1 MISLLTKQ
9 EVMLMNVQNLRHNYP
24 KFISYLKTN
33 NYSEEY
39 VYKINR
45 EIEKILAS
53 VDSKDWSCYTDVYL
67 EYTKTSR
74 SSSYLRHKRHIIGAI
89 EQFDVHG
96 RYPNGRRSHDLFKR
110 GAYHLLLPE
119 FKSVIDLYCVLEKKR
134 GKKHTSIYRES
145 HSAST
150 FFLSLQQQGFSGLD
164 KISEEAV
171 LSLFITPDG
180 TLLRSCSNKKDI
192 AAVLK
197 ACVPYH
203 PETCPRV
210 LAFLPALR
218 ETRKNIQY
226 LTSDEIHK
234 IKGALADSENL
245 LTLRDKATA
254 VLALFTGMRVCDIVG
269 LTLYSIDWNK
279 DLIYIRQQKTDHPLE
294 LPLTAVVGNAIYDY
308 LRSERP
314 HSESKY
320 IFVSQLKPYDRLNSR
335 SLGRGAARLMK
346 AAGIRQSKGDRKGF
360 HIFRHHFAT
369 TLLGNGVPRP
379 VISKTLGHTS
389 PNSLEPY
396 LSADFPHLK
405 ECAFSIERFPVPKEV
420 FFHE

>member
-1 MISLLTKQ
+1 
-9 EVMLMNVQNLRHNYP
+9 MNVQNLRHNYP

-45 EIEKILAS
+45 EIEKILTS

-96 RYPNGRRSHDLFKR
+96 RYPNGRRSHELFKR

-150 FFLSLQQQGFSGLD
+150 FFLSLQQQGIRGLD
-164 KISEEAV
+164 KISENDV
-171 LSLFITPDG
+171 LSIFISPGG
-180 TLLRSCSNKKDI
+180 TLLRSCTYKKDI

-203 PETCPRV
+203 PETCPR
-210 LAFLPALR
+210 
-218 ETRKNIQY
+218 I
-226 LTSDEIHK
+226 
-234 IKGALADSENL
+234 
-245 LTLRDKATA
+245 
-254 VLALFTGMRVCDIVG
+254 LAL
-269 LTLYSIDWNK
+269 
-279 DLIYIRQQKTDHPLE
+279 
-294 LPLTAVVGNAIYDY
+294 
-308 LRSERP
+308 
-314 HSESKY
+314 
-320 IFVSQLKPYDRLNSR
+320 
-335 SLGRGAARLMK
+335 GAN
-346 AAGIRQSKGDRKGF
+346 I
-360 HIFRHHFAT
+360 
-369 TLLGNGVPRP
+369 N
-379 VISKTLGHTS
+379 
-389 PNSLEPY
+389 
-396 LSADFPHLK
+396 
-405 ECAFSIERFPVPKEV
+405 
-420 FFHE
+420 

>member
-1 MISLLTKQ
+1 
-9 EVMLMNVQNLRHNYP
+9 MNVQNLRDNYP
-24 KFISYLKTN
+24 KLISYLKTN

-45 EIEKILAS
+45 EIEKILTS

-96 RYPNGRRSHDLFKR
+96 RYPNGRRSHELFKR

-119 FKSVIDLYCVLEKKR
+119 FKSVIDLYCELEKKR

-150 FFLSLQQQGFSGLD
+150 FFLSLQQQGIRGLD
-164 KISEEAV
+164 KISEKDV
-171 LSLFITPDG
+171 LSIFISPGG
-180 TLLRSCSNKKDI
+180 TLLRSCTYKKDI

-203 PETCPRV
+203 PETCSRV

-218 ETRKNIQY
+218 TTRKNIQY
-226 LTSDEIHK
+226 LTSDEICK
-234 IKGALADSENL
+234 IKGALNDSENL

-254 VLALFTGMRVCDIVG
+254 ILALYTGMRVCDIVG
-269 LTLYSIDWNK
+269 LTLDSIDWSK
-279 DLIYIRQQKTDHPLE
+279 DLIYIRQQKTDIPLE

-308 LRSERP
+308 LKSERP

-346 AAGIRQSKGDRKGF
+346 AAGIRQSKGERKGF
-360 HIFRHHFAT
+360 HLFRHHLAT
-369 TLLGNGVPRP
+369 ALLGNGVPQP
-379 VISKTLGHTS
+379 VISRTLGHTS

-405 ECAFSIERFPVPKEV
+405 ECALSIECFPVPREV
-420 FFHE
+420 FSHE